1 MALATVVVT
10 AVVFDGTSRRWEGW
24 ALVGVYLALVVGFGF
39 AGDR

>member
-1 MALATVVVT
+1 VVT

-24 ALVGVYLALVVGFGF
+24 ALVGVYVALVVGFGF